1 MSTSG
6 SRYRER
12 VQGSPDKAPSDVRLI
27 AFAKM
32 LIHGNFSVIL
42 MIACKDFE
50 SNMSME
56 PAKELMGKPVQYRK
70 LLLVFSD
77 LLAKVVYWPRALGL
91 ALHCTDEQGNGVKSC
106 KRKECQ
112 I

>member
-6 SRYRER
+6 SGYRER

-32 LIHGNFSVIL
+32 LIHGDFSVVL
-42 MIACKDFE
+42 VIACKDFK

-56 PAKELMGKPVQYRK
+56 PVKWLIGTPVQY
-70 LLLVFSD
+70 
-77 LLAKVVYWPRALGL
+77 
-91 ALHCTDEQGNGVKSC
+91 
-106 KRKECQ
+106 
-112 I
+112 